1 MKKIMKQLLAF
12 FMMLAMVMGLGV
24 TAFAANNTY
33 TITIDKSTSGH
44 QYTAYQIF
52 AGDLATDANG
62 NNILSN
68 ITWGNGI
75 TEAGK
80 TALGN
85 AAEKAESLTTVADAK
100 AFAKAVEEYLT
111 NGYDSTYNEGTN
123 YTIGN
128 LPAGYYLIKDNAT
141 LDGSETYT
149 EYMLKVVQD
158 VSTEPKDSSVSFEK
172 KVKDTND
179 TTGVTT
185 EWQDSADYDIG
196 DEVPFQLKGTVASD
210 YEKYDTYK
218 FIFHDKQETGLTF
231 NKDSVKVYVNGN
243 KITGNYTVVTS
254 PDDDCT
260 FEIKFDNLKDIDSVQ
275 AGSEITVEYTS
286 TLSNTATIGKDGNVN
301 EARLEFSN
309 NPNGGGT
316 TGKTDWDNVIVFT
329 YDVVVNKYA
338 NSVEEA
344 NRLAGAEFTLE
355 KVLADGTKKTITVTK
370 FNDDKS
376 FRFSGLDDGDYIL
389 TETTT
394 PAGYNTID
402 PITFTVGADHK
413 ITWTTETRSEI
424 LTSLTGTA
432 AAGNITFTA
441 NDDKSELSTDVINR
455 SGATLPETGGIG
467 TTIFYVVGGV
477 LMAGAAILLITKKRM
492 STK

>member
-1 MKKIMKQLLAF
+1 MKKIMKQMLAF

-24 TAFAANNTY
+24 TAFAADNTY

-52 AGDLATDANG
+52 AGDLATDASG

-75 TEAGK
+75 TDAGK
-80 TALGN
+80 DHFGD
-85 AAEKAESLTTVADAK
+85 AAAKAESLTTVADAK
-100 AFAKAVEEYLT
+100 AFATEVAGYLT
-111 NGYDSTYNEGTN
+111 NGHDSTYTGTN

-158 VSTEPKDSSVSFEK
+158 VSTQPKDSSVSFEK

-179 TTGVTT
+179 TTGVTSD
-185 EWQDSADYDIG
+185 WQDSADYDIG
-196 DEVPFQLKGTVASD
+196 DEVPFLLKGTVASD

-218 FIFHDKQETGLTF
+218 FIFHDKQEAGLDF
-231 NKDSVKVYVNGN
+231 NANSVKVSVGGTEIA
-243 KITGNYTVVTS
+243 KDKYTVVTS
-254 PDDDCT
+254 PTDGCT

-286 TLSNTATIGKDGNVN
+286 TLNNTAEIGKNGNVN
-301 EARLEFSN
+301 EACLEFSN

-355 KVLADGTKKTITVTK
+355 KVLPGGKTEKITVAK

-413 ITWTTETRSEI
+413 ITWTTEDRSEI